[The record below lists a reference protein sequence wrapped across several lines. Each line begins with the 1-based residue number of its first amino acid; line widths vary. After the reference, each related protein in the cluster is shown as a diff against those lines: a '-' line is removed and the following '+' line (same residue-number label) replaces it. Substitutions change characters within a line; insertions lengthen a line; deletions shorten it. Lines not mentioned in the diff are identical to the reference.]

1 MTYLITFLEGIIT
14 FVSPCLLPMIPI
26 YVTYFAAGEEV
37 RTSIVLRNALGFVLG
52 FTCVFIA
59 MGALASSVGA
69 FFIEYQSAVNVV
81 CGLVVI
87 AFGLYFLGII
97 KINLFHG
104 AKNPLAGRQLGFFSS
119 VLFGVIF
126 WDYSGFKFN
135 LGGRVNLLYCFF
147 WGIAAVVWIRYGYPL
162 VAKLMT
168 NLKKHILP
176 WMTVVLTVFMAVN
189 MGLSALA
196 LARYDAR
203 TSGIAPANQLD
214 VFLDEHFDN
223 ARMERVYPNAK
234 KTG

>member
-37 RTSIVLRNALGFVLG
+37 RTSVVLRNALGFVLG

-104 AKNPLAGRQLGFFSS
+104 AKNPLAGTTAGILLLGAVRRHLLHRMDAVRGGVPRLGAHAGLAAGIGGAGRYPAS
-119 VLFGVIF
+119 VLLGRPR
-126 WDYSGFKFN
+126 YSVR
-135 LGGRVNLLYCFF
+135 GGCRAHRQAEGRFCRHQATL
-147 WGIAAVVWIRYGYPL
+147 RY
-162 VAKLMT
+162 
-168 NLKKHILP
+168 H
-176 WMTVVLTVFMAVN
+176 
-189 MGLSALA
+189 
-196 LARYDAR
+196 
-203 TSGIAPANQLD
+203 
-214 VFLDEHFDN
+214 
-223 ARMERVYPNAK
+223 
-234 KTG
+234 

>member
-126 WDYSGFKFN
+126 SVGWTPCVGALVAQGVILLLCYSAGLGIPFVAAAALIDKLKGAFTVIKQHYDIIN
-135 LGGRVNLLYCFF
+135 KVCGWFLVAVGVLMATGLLGGFLRLL
-147 WGIAAVVWIRYGYPL
+147 
-162 VAKLMT
+162 
-168 NLKKHILP
+168 
-176 WMTVVLTVFMAVN
+176 
-189 MGLSALA
+189 S
-196 LARYDAR
+196 
-203 TSGIAPANQLD
+203 
-214 VFLDEHFDN
+214 
-223 ARMERVYPNAK
+223 
-234 KTG
+234 

>member
-97 KINLFHG
+97 KINLFPG

-126 WDYSGFKFN
+126 SVGWTPCVGAFLGSALMLASQQASVAQGVILLLCYSAGLGIPFVAAAVLIDKLKGAFTVIKQHYDIIN
-135 LGGRVNLLYCFF
+135 KVCGWFLVAVGVLMATRLLGGFLRLL
-147 WGIAAVVWIRYGYPL
+147 
-162 VAKLMT
+162 
-168 NLKKHILP
+168 
-176 WMTVVLTVFMAVN
+176 
-189 MGLSALA
+189 S
-196 LARYDAR
+196 
-203 TSGIAPANQLD
+203 
-214 VFLDEHFDN
+214 
-223 ARMERVYPNAK
+223 
-234 KTG
+234 

>member
-147 WGIAAVVWIRYGYPL
+147 WGIAAVVWIRYGYPF
-162 VAKLMT
+162 VAKLMA

-196 LARYDAR
+196 VARYEAR
-203 TSGIAPANQLD
+203 TRGIAPANQLD

>member
-162 VAKLMT
+162 IAKLMA

>member
-37 RTSIVLRNALGFVLG
+37 RTSVVLRNALGFVLG

-162 VAKLMT
+162 IAKLMA

-203 TSGIAPANQLD
+203 TSGIAPANRLD